1 MKKNLKV
8 FGLVAILMGLP
19 LAFTGGTAETPLGVK
34 INDGCADMGC
44 CAFKIG
50 SYCSGDG
57 LSLFNHAP
65 MRNCRPPALD

>member
-1 MKKNLKV
+1 MKKHLKV

-34 INDGCADMGC
+34 INDGCAAEGC

-50 SYCSGDG
+50 SSCTGDG
-57 LSLFNHAP
+57 LELFNHTS
-65 MRNCRPPALD
+65 RPSCDDGDG